1 MKTLWN
7 TYKSSIMLLGAMVVG
22 GVVGFFWGEG
32 AAVLQPVADLFLNL
46 LYCCVVPLIFCSLT
60 AAIAK
65 MENLAKL
72 RKILV
77 TFLGG
82 TIITGVISCLFMVV
96 AALLFDPAKGAV
108 LNMTEEVENMTSSM
122 NFLGMFTVG
131 DFPLLFSKSNLMAL
145 IVFTIIFAIAII
157 LAGEK
162 GKPVLHLMDCMT
174 EVIVKLIGIVMKL
187 APLGLG
193 CYFAILIGQYG
204 QEVIG
209 PLSRAIIIYCAVI
222 VLYYVI
228 SQTVMA
234 YIGAGPEGVRRWW
247 KTAAAPTL
255 TALGT
260 CSSAATLPLN
270 LIQAKELGIPSDI
283 ADVSIPLGA
292 NLHKDGACIIQILK
306 ISFLCSVFNMNY
318 ATPKNI
324 LLSIVIA
331 VVASVV
337 MGGIP
342 AGGYVAEIFIIS
354 AFGFPTV
361 SIPIMV
367 LIGTITDAPAT
378 VVNVTGDTGLAMII
392 ARVVDGKDWM
402 KRSDKTRKQ
411 AESGIKP
418 VLTGV
423 TGAE

>member
-7 TYKSSIMLLGAMVVG
+7 TYKSSILLLGSMILG

-32 AAVLQPVADLFLNL
+32 AKILQPVADIFLNL

-77 TFLGG
+77 TFCAG
-82 TIITGVISCLFMVV
+82 TIITGVIASLFMV
-96 AALLFDPAKGAV
+96 AAAIVMDPAKGAV
-108 LNMTEEVENMTSSM
+108 LNLTEEVGNVEGSM
-122 NFLGMFTVG
+122 NFLAMFTVN
-131 DFPLLFSKSNLMAL
+131 DFPLLFSKSNLMSL
-145 IVFTIIFAIAII
+145 IVFTVMLSIAII

-162 GKPVLHLMDCMT
+162 GKPVLNLM
-174 EVIVKLIGIVMKL
+174 ESLSEIIVKLIGIVMKL

-204 QEVIG
+204 NQVIG

-222 VLYYVI
+222 VVYYVL

-234 YIGAGPEGVRRWW
+234 YIGAGKEGVRRWW
-247 KTAAAPTL
+247 KTALPPTL

-260 CSSAATLPLN
+260 CSSAASLPLN
-270 LIQAKELGIPSDI
+270 MIQAKELGIPADI
-283 ADVSIPLGA
+283 ADITVPLGA

-306 ISFLCSVFNMNY
+306 IAFLCSVFGIPY
-318 ATPKNI
+318 ATPRNI
-324 LLSIVIA
+324 LMSIVVA

-378 VVNVTGDTGLAMII
+378 VVNVTGDTGLAMVI
-392 ARVVDGKDWM
+392 ARIVEGKGWM
-402 KRSDKTRKQ
+402 KD
-411 AESGIKP
+411 
-418 VLTGV
+418 TG
-423 TGAE
+423 TGQELRT